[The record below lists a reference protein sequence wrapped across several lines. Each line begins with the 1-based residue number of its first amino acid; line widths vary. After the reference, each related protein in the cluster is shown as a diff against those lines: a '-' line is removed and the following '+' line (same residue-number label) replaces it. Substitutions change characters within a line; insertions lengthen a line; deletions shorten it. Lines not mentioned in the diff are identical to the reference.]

1 MFRIN
6 RSVSAYYARASRA
19 LTPSSGAP
27 SKPVDPSPSEAA
39 TATDEQGTDV
49 IEIEDDVVVGSKRK
63 LKSAV
68 WEDFDKICV
77 NGKWK
82 ARCKW
87 CTKQ

>member
-1 MFRIN
+1 MQGWQCLQQT
-6 RSVSAYYARASRA
+6 AG
-19 LTPSSGAP
+19 LTACFSYIHRH
-27 SKPVDPSPSEAA
+27 PSEAA